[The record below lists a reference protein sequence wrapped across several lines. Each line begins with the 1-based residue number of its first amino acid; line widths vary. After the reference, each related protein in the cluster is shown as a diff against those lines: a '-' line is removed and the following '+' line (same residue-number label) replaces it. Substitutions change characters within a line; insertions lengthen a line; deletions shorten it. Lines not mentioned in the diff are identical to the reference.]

1 MRIVY
6 IGSGRF
12 GLVCLE
18 ALRNSKHVI
27 EFILTQPS
35 RAAGRGRKTTPTDVA
50 QWAVDNQIPFAET
63 EDASQSQLIQKVRD
77 INPELILVIAFGQKI
92 SDELIELAPLGMINV
107 HSSLLPKYR
116 GAAPINWA
124 IIKGETKTGVSITTV
139 TSKWDAGEILAQAE
153 TKIEPDENTEQL
165 GSRLSQIA
173 APLLLDT
180 LEKIENG
187 TAKYIKQDPEKVTYA
202 PKLEKTD
209 GYIDFTQSAQDVHN
223 LVRGLYPWPGVN
235 AIYESKTSGK
245 TSRIMLIE
253 TRVMNASGTNELPAG
268 TFDKDLN
275 LACGS
280 GILKIVKIK
289 PAGKNVISFEDF
301 VNGYRVAPSDKL
313 VKIEDET

>member
-1 MRIVY
+1 MRIAY

-12 GLVCLE
+12 GLACLE
-18 ALRNSKHVI
+18 ALRDSKHVI

-50 QWAVDNQIPFAET
+50 QWAVDNQIPFTET

-92 SDELIELAPLGMINV
+92 SDELIELAPKGMINV
-107 HSSLLPKYR
+107 HSSQLPKYR

-124 IIKGETKTGVSITTV
+124 IIKGETRTGVSITTV
-139 TSKWDAGEILAQAE
+139 TSKWDAGDILAQAE
-153 TKIEPDENTEQL
+153 TKIEPDENAEQL

-187 TAKYIKQDPEKVTYA
+187 TAKYIKQDPEKVTRA
-202 PKLEKTD
+202 PKLKKTD
-209 GYIDFTQSAQDVHN
+209 GYIDFSQPAQEVHN

-235 AIYESKTSGK
+235 AIYQSKTSGK
-245 TSRIMLIE
+245 TSRIMLTE
-253 TRVMNASGTNELPAG
+253 TRVMNASGTNELPVG

-280 GILKIVKIK
+280 GILKIIKIK
-289 PAGKNVISFEDF
+289 PAGKNVIPFEDF

>member
-1 MRIVY
+1 MRIAY

-18 ALRNSKHVI
+18 SLRDSKHGI

-35 RAAGRGRKTTPTDVA
+35 RAAGRGKKTTPTPVA
-50 QWAVDNQIPFAET
+50 QWAQTNQIPCLET
-63 EDASQSQLIQKVRD
+63 DDSSQPGVIQKVRD
-77 INPELILVIAFGQKI
+77 INPDLILVIAFGQKL

-124 IIKGETKTGVSITTV
+124 IIKGETKTGVSIATV
-139 TSKWDAGEILAQAE
+139 TSNWDAGQILAQTE
-153 TKIEPDENTEQL
+153 TKIEPDENAEQL
-165 GSRLSQIA
+165 GNRLSQIA
-173 APLLLDT
+173 APLLLDV

-187 TAKYIKQDPEKVTYA
+187 TAEYAKQDAEKVTRA
-202 PKLEKTD
+202 PKLKKTD
-209 GYIDFTQSAQDVHN
+209 GYIDFTRSAQEVHN

-235 AIYESKTSGK
+235 AIYQSKTSGK
-245 TSRIMLIE
+245 TSRTMLIE
-253 TRVMNASGTNELPAG
+253 TRVINASDTKELSAA

-289 PAGKNVISFEDF
+289 PAGKNVIPFEDF
-301 VNGYRVAPSDKL
+301 VNGYRIKPQDKL